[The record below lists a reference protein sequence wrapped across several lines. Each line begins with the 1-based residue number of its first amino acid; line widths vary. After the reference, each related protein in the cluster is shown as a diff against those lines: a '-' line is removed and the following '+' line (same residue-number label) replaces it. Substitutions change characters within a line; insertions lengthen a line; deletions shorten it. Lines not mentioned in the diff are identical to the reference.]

1 MKYINTLKMIA
12 DIGTKLLERKQF
24 VFLRDLMNGYALVA
38 ASGNHMDPLPVMC
51 MKRKDLVGDVYLDES
66 RTLESMMDDTERIW
80 SEHAAYCDCD
90 GDFDECV
97 DNPDN
102 NKSKI

>member
-1 MKYINTLKMIA
+1 
-12 DIGTKLLERKQF
+12 
-24 VFLRDLMNGYALVA
+24 
-38 ASGNHMDPLPVMC
+38 
-51 MKRKDLVGDVYLDES
+51 MKRKDLLGDVYLAES
-66 RTLESMMDDTERIW
+66 RALESMMDDTERIW

-90 GDFDECV
+90 GDFDKCV